1 MATDQVSVL
10 NTSNYLSAET
20 LISIYIYFYGYCYCN
35 SWATFKQISYFNK
48 CYRKHLRCLNKYF
61 HAVLTFL

>member
-1 MATDQVSVL
+1 MATDLVSVL

-48 CYRKHLRCLNKYF
+48 CYRKHL
-61 HAVLTFL
+61 